1 MLGIGRVRIVEERDF
16 MKVLDWHPDLG
27 ALVVCEGREP
37 LVSVDRGLVNKLIAD
52 RGAVIFRG
60 FETNTEIFVQFSDVF
75 TKSHTRHIYPSL
87 RKAISHGGTVADVLA
102 GNGEIELHGEM
113 YYRPGDRPDLLWLH
127 CLKPA
132 QIGGATTV
140 CDGIPM
146 WNALSE
152 SSRKRFTDQRLM
164 YVHTMGPTVWN
175 IMTKTENIDEAL
187 ELVKTWEKVRNAK
200 ILPQNRLYLEYIIP
214 AFFKTKFSNQI
225 AFINSVRNT
234 MQYYGKTTDFELK
247 VYFEDGSEISKG
259 ILDEIYKVSS
269 KLIKPVDWHAGDILV
284 VDNHRMLHGRQAF
297 EGEREIQTR
306 FSKAA

>member
-1 MLGIGRVRIVEERDF
+1 
-16 MKVLDWHPDLG
+16 
-27 ALVVCEGREP
+27 
-37 LVSVDRGLVNKLIAD
+37 
-52 RGAVIFRG
+52 
-60 FETNTEIFVQFSDVF
+60 
-75 TKSHTRHIYPSL
+75 
-87 RKAISHGGTVADVLA
+87 
-102 GNGEIELHGEM
+102 
-113 YYRPGDRPDLLWLH
+113 LLWLH

-132 QIGGATTV
+132 QSGGATTV
-140 CDGIPM
+140 CDGVSL

-164 YVHTMGPTVWN
+164 YVHTMEPTVWN

-187 ELVKTWEKVRNAK
+187 ELVKTWENVRNAK
-200 ILPQNRLYLEYIIP
+200 ILPQDRLYLEYIIP
-214 AFFKTKFSNQI
+214 AFLKTKFSNQI

-234 MQYYGKTTDFELK
+234 MQYYGKTTDFEVK

-284 VDNHRMLHGRQAF
+284 VDNHRVLHGRQAF
-297 EGEREIQTR
+297 SGERQIQSR